1 MTIKNLLLDLDGT
14 LTDSRPGIT
23 RSIEHA
29 LTRLGLPVPAE
40 AEMVQLIGPPLKQTF
55 EQLLPDPTEVNV
67 DEAIRLFRERFTDIG
82 IFENSV
88 YSGIPESLE
97 KLLSDGCHLFLA
109 TSKPQIFARRILK
122 HFNLDHFFEGIYGS
136 EMDGTRQDKTGLIE
150 YLLET
155 ENLKNKEAVMIG
167 DRSHDILGGIANNLQ
182 TIGVLWGY
190 GSKLELESAGVHS
203 LAAHPDDLE
212 LTVQSTHLKGI
223 L

>member
-23 RSIEHA
+23 RSIDHA
-29 LTRLGLPVPAE
+29 LTSLGLPVPAE
-40 AEMVQLIGPPLKQTF
+40 AEMVGLIGPPLNQTF
-55 EQLLPDPTEVNV
+55 EKLLPDPTRVNV
-67 DEAIRLFRERFTDIG
+67 DEAIRLYRERFTDIG

-97 KLLSDGCHLFLA
+97 KLLSHGYHLFLA

-122 HFNLDHFFEGIYGS
+122 HFNLDHLFQGIYGS
-136 EMDGTRQDKTGLIE
+136 EMDGTRQDKTTLIG

-155 ENLKNKEAVMIG
+155 ENLNSNEAVMVG

-203 LAAHPDDLE
+203 LAAQPHDLE
-212 LTVQSTHLKGI
+212 LAVQTAHLKGV